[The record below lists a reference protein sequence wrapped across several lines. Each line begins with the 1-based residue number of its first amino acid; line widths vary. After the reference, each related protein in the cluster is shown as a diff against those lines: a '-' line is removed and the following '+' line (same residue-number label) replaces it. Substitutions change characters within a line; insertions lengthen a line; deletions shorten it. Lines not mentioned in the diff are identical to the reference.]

1 MVVALFKMIFCGR
14 TVVISS
20 CEMDFLKVHQI
31 QLSYK
36 NSIPHIFL
44 VRVYQIRCSVRTAGL
59 HVVASER
66 ISLRRHWASGY
77 NIDVVR

>member
-1 MVVALFKMIFCGR
+1 MVVALLKMIFCGSR
-14 TVVISS
+14 RDDYYYLV

-44 VRVYQIRCSVRTAGL
+44 VRCRYQ
-59 HVVASER
+59 H
-66 ISLRRHWASGY
+66 
-77 NIDVVR
+77 